1 MATRN
6 LKGFGWFVMGVLVA
20 PPCYL
25 VSSSVAAERARV
37 DSLERAIIA
46 AKREIRDLET
56 EFETRANHAQLE
68 KWNGEVLALA
78 APRPDQFLA
87 GEDALAQLHR
97 AGAATAEYQV
107 ANFIV
112 PSGLHDNRLRLETGE
127 LAPVAP
133 VAPVA
138 APAAPAAATP
148 APAPEPRRSAPAQVA
163 IAAASVPSPERA
175 GPAPE
180 ESARSRRREQAV
192 AMLDR
197 ALLSDSTLGDLA
209 SGARA
214 EAVGRR

>member
-25 VSSSVAAERARV
+25 VSSWVAAERARV
-37 DSLERAIIA
+37 ESLERAIVA

-87 GEDALAQLHR
+87 GEEALAQLHR
-97 AGAATAEYQV
+97 VGGAVAEYQV

-112 PSGLHDNRLRLETGE
+112 PSGLHDNRLRLDTGE
-127 LAPVAP
+127 VAPVAIAPVAP
-133 VAPVA
+133 A
-138 APAAPAAATP
+138 P
-148 APAPEPRRSAPAQVA
+148 APAGAPDPQRAAPSRVA
-163 IAAASVPSPERA
+163 IAAASTPSPERA
-175 GPAPE
+175 GPAPHE
-180 ESARSRRREQAV
+180 RPRRREQAV

-197 ALLSDSTLGDLA
+197 SLLSDSTLGDLA

>member
-25 VSSSVAAERARV
+25 VSSWVAAERARV
-37 DSLERAIIA
+37 ESLERAIVA

-78 APRPDQFLA
+78 APRPEQFLA
-87 GEDALAQLHR
+87 GEEALAQLHR
-97 AGAATAEYQV
+97 VGGAVADYQV

-112 PSGLHDNRLRLETGE
+112 PSGLHDNRLRLDTGE
-127 LAPVAP
+127 VAPVAIAPVAP
-133 VAPVA
+133 V
-138 APAAPAAATP
+138 P
-148 APAPEPRRSAPAQVA
+148 APAVPAEPQSVAPARIA
-163 IAAASVPSPERA
+163 IAAASTPSPERA
-175 GPAPE
+175 GPAPQD
-180 ESARSRRREQAV
+180 RPRRREQAV

-197 ALLSDSTLGDLA
+197 SLLSDSTLGELA

-214 EAVGRR
+214 EAIGRR

>member
-25 VSSSVAAERARV
+25 VSSWVAAERARV
-37 DSLERAIIA
+37 ESLERAIVA

-87 GEDALAQLHR
+87 GEEALAQLHR
-97 AGAATAEYQV
+97 VGGAVAEYQV

-112 PSGLHDNRLRLETGE
+112 PSGLHDNRLRLDTGE
-127 LAPVAP
+127 VAPVAIAPVAP
-133 VAPVA
+133 
-138 APAAPAAATP
+138 APAAA
-148 APAPEPRRSAPAQVA
+148 PEPQRAAPSPARVA
-163 IAAASVPSPERA
+163 IAAASTPSPERA
-175 GPAPE
+175 GPAPQE
-180 ESARSRRREQAV
+180 RPRRREQAV

-197 ALLSDSTLGDLA
+197 SLLSDSTLGDLA

>member
-25 VSSSVAAERARV
+25 VSSWVAAERARV
-37 DSLERAIIA
+37 ESLERAIVA

-87 GEDALAQLHR
+87 GEEALAQLHR
-97 AGAATAEYQV
+97 VGGAVAEYQV

-112 PSGLHDNRLRLETGE
+112 PSGLHDNRLRLDTGE
-127 LAPVAP
+127 VAPVAIAPVAP
-133 VAPVA
+133 
-138 APAAPAAATP
+138 APAAA
-148 APAPEPRRSAPAQVA
+148 PEPQRAAPSPARVA
-163 IAAASVPSPERA
+163 IAAASTPSPERA
-175 GPAPE
+175 GPAPQE
-180 ESARSRRREQAV
+180 RPRRREQAV
-192 AMLDR
+192 TMLDR
-197 ALLSDSTLGDLA
+197 SLLSDSTLGDLA